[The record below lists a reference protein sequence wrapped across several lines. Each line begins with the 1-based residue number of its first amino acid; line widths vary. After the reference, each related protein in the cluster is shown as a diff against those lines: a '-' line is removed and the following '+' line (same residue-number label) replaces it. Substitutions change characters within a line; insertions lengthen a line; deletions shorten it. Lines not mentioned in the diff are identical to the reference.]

1 MTAPLAD
8 RLRPTELSEV
18 CGQKHILGEGKL
30 LRKIAESGEIPN
42 LIFFGPSGTGKT
54 TVARILA
61 KKAGKKL
68 CHLNGTSCSTAD
80 IREVIAASAGIE
92 GVNGILLYLDE
103 IQYLSKKQ
111 QQTLLEF
118 IEERRAAGRE
128 VLVTG
133 SSDYHGAGKP
143 NLLGENTTDAATV
156 ARIREQLAAQ

>member
-61 KKAGKKL
+61 KKAGNIGFLVEPAEK
-68 CHLNGTSCSTAD
+68 D
-80 IREVIAASAGIE
+80 FPEAGFFRQKH
-92 GVNGILLYLDE
+92 N
-103 IQYLSKKQ
+103 
-111 QQTLLEF
+111 
-118 IEERRAAGRE
+118 
-128 VLVTG
+128 
-133 SSDYHGAGKP
+133 
-143 NLLGENTTDAATV
+143 
-156 ARIREQLAAQ
+156 